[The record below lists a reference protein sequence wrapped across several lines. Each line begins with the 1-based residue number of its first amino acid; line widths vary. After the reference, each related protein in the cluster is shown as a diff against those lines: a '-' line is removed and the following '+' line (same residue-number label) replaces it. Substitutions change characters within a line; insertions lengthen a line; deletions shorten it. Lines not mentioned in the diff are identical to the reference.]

1 MSTSSD
7 MGTPAPVAN
16 AATVKV
22 KPRQR
27 GHNMQFP
34 YQSHCSIDEAMKQS
48 IERLARKWRWKE
60 AHVHRN
66 ALVFYLSNNDPVFA
80 RENQNA

>member
-7 MGTPAPVAN
+7 MGATAPVVN
-16 AATVKV
+16 TAAAKV
-22 KPRQR
+22 RPRQR
-27 GHNMQFP
+27 GHNIQFP
-34 YQSHCSIDEAMKQS
+34 YQSHCSVDEAMKQS

-60 AHVHRN
+60 AQVHRN
-66 ALVFYLSNNDPVFA
+66 ALVFYLSTNDPVFA